1 MATPSDLYSSLLAA
15 LTSARS
21 AMLNPAWQAELDK
34 ADSAVRVSA
43 GQAAID
49 LQGAILTLSNE
60 SLGDIAAQMQANEAA
75 LTSATQGLTQALK
88 DITKVQSIL
97 SSVTK
102 AIDVLSKIV
111 TLL

>member
-15 LTSARS
+15 LNGARS
-21 AMLNPAWQAELDK
+21 IMLSADWQAELDK
-34 ADSAVRVSA
+34 ATADIRVTA
-43 GQAAID
+43 GQAAMD

-60 SLGDIAAQMQANEAA
+60 SLGDIAAQMQENEAA
-75 LTSATQGLTQALK
+75 LTSATQGLSQALK

-102 AIDVLSKIV
+102 AVAVLSKIV

>member
-15 LTSARS
+15 LNSARS
-21 AMLNPAWQAELDK
+21 AMLTPAWQAELRSASSDVQVAGGK
-34 ADSAVRVSA
+34 AAMDVQS
-43 GQAAID
+43 
-49 LQGAILTLSNE
+49 AILTLSNE
-60 SLGDIAAQMQANEAA
+60 SLGDIAEQMQANEAD

-102 AIDVLSKIV
+102 AVAVLGKVV